1 MTDLHLTSC
10 SNLTSQSIWILIF
23 RERKLKYSMIL
34 IAPEKSYDIVNV
46 KKNSLQLIMANA
58 CGKYYVAETME
69 KSFVVIATKI
79 QCL

>member
-1 MTDLHLTSC
+1 
-10 SNLTSQSIWILIF
+10 
-23 RERKLKYSMIL
+23 MIL